1 MKRFKA
7 VPGKGIVAS
16 SNIKGSKRR
25 AIKASTVDEFSRFQ
39 QECINEYENGG
50 TLSDDLYEWLEETV
64 MGEAIS
70 KAEEYYANKGIDF
83 FAEPSGQM
91 GVGSDD
97 VTLTYSDGTEKTFS
111 INLQEETEIALECVR
126 DADNFNQCVDMV
138 MKALYIQ

>member
-1 MKRFKA
+1 MR
-7 VPGKGIVAS
+7 
-16 SNIKGSKRR
+16 
-25 AIKASTVDEFSRFQ
+25 IKA
-39 QECINEYENGG
+39 
-50 TLSDDLYEWLEETV
+50 L
-64 MGEAIS
+64 IS
-70 KAEEYYANKGIDF
+70 

-126 DADNFNQCVDMV
+126 DADNFNQCVDIV